1 MRKAFNFYRS
11 YYDVALL
18 LPELERAEFLMCIC
32 HAQFTGELMEPKMP
46 IAKLAY
52 IGQLH
57 SIKKQLEGYNY
68 GLKTPKKTDPNNE
81 PKKEPSKGAY
91 KSPLKEPLSQE
102 QVQVQEKEEYTIS
115 FEALLQYINESFGRS
130 FQVVN
135 DGVKR
140 KYNSLLKQ
148 GYKKDQVL
156 KAINN
161 CKNDSFHRDS
171 NYKYCTPEYFSRPAT
186 IDKYADVS
194 KYNMNLVMNHPRIID

>member
-32 HAQFTGELMEPKMP
+32 HAQFTGELIEPKLP

-68 GLKTPKKTDPNNE
+68 GLKTPKKTEPNKE

-102 QVQVQEKEEYTIS
+102 QEQVQEKEEYNIDS
-115 FEALLQYINESFGRS
+115 
-130 FQVVN
+130 
-135 DGVKR
+135 R
-140 KYNSLLKQ
+140 KNAFADLLKPHLEKYGREMIREFFLYWTEPDQ
-148 GYKKDQVL
+148 KNKKMKFEMQTTWSLDRRLNTWSKQSV
-156 KAINN
+156 KFGTA
-161 CKNDSFHRDS
+161 
-171 NYKYCTPEYFSRPAT
+171 
-186 IDKYADVS
+186 VS
-194 KYNMNLVMNHPRIID
+194 KAETPKFNPYG

>member
-32 HAQFTGELMEPKMP
+32 HAQFTGELIEPKLP

-68 GLKTPKKTDPNNE
+68 GLKTPKKTEPNKE

-91 KSPLKEPLSQE
+91 KSLLKEPLSQE
-102 QVQVQEKEEYTIS
+102 QVQVQEKEEYNIDS
-115 FEALLQYINESFGRS
+115 
-130 FQVVN
+130 
-135 DGVKR
+135 R
-140 KYNSLLKQ
+140 KNAFADLLKPHLEKYGREMIREFFLYWTEPDQ
-148 GYKKDQVL
+148 KNKKMKFEMQTTWSLDRRLNTWSKQSV
-156 KAINN
+156 KFGTA
-161 CKNDSFHRDS
+161 
-171 NYKYCTPEYFSRPAT
+171 
-186 IDKYADVS
+186 VS
-194 KYNMNLVMNHPRIID
+194 KAETPKFNPYG